1 MKTTPA
7 DKNAQTKVCGS
18 WLWEMCISSP
28 CFEAWRG
35 FTIPLENEKGEA
47 KSDEIVEIDAMS
59 MMDREGTAETSLP
72 SKIST
77 DEEENGNGNVEDENV
92 SDEAFKKSSSFFLA
106 GLSIS
111 DTEVEEDD
119 DDDGDAISNASTS
132 EYRSFP
138 AFRQISSWV

>member
-7 DKNAQTKVCGS
+7 DKNAQTKVCS
-18 WLWEMCISSP
+18 NWLWEMCISSP

-35 FTIPLENEKGEA
+35 FTIPLENEKGET

-72 SKIST
+72 SKITT
-77 DEEENGNGNVEDENV
+77 DEEENGDGNVEDV
-92 SDEAFKKSSSFFLA
+92 SDEASKSSSFFLA

-111 DTEVEEDD
+111 DTGVEEDD
-119 DDDGDAISNASTS
+119 DDDDDAISNASTS